1 MFETFGKMDVPYV
14 LNHIQGTPQDMQDN
28 PEYDDVVRDI
38 SAWLSD
44 KVKQLT
50 KYGVKDIIIDPG
62 FGFGKNLQHNYDLLN
77 RLDSFKV
84 FQLPVMVGLSRKTL
98 IWKLLQIEPEEALN
112 GTTVVNAMA
121 LLGGADILR
130 VHDVREALEAIQ
142 IFKALKATIA

>member
-1 MFETFGKMDVPYV
+1 
-14 LNHIQGTPQDMQDN
+14 
-28 PEYDDVVRDI
+28 
-38 SAWLSD
+38 
-44 KVKQLT
+44 
-50 KYGVKDIIIDPG
+50 
-62 FGFGKNLQHNYDLLN
+62 
-77 RLDSFKV
+77 V